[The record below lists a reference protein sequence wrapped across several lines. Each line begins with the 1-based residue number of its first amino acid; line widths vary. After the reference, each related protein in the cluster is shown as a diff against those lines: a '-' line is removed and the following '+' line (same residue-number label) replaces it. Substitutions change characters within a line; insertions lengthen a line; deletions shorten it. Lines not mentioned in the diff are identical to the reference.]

1 MKKTITLLVVMML
14 FVAAGPLAA
23 QDAKIGIIISDR
35 ILNEYPEAQDAQKIL
50 EEEITEWQ
58 RQAREMEDEL
68 TDLDQELSEG
78 SMFYSEEKKN
88 EMQTQFQR
96 TMMEYREFQAN
107 IERRAMK
114 RNEELFQ
121 PINQKIQK
129 VIDEIAAEDGY
140 DIILDAV
147 GTAIAYA
154 DPSLDI
160 TDLVLDELKKQ

>member
-1 MKKTITLLVVMML
+1 MKKTITLLVVMVL
-14 FVAAGPLAA
+14 FVAAVPLAA

-68 TDLDQELSEG
+68 TDLDKELSEG

-96 TMMEYREFQAN
+96 KMMEYREFQAN
-107 IERRAMK
+107 IERRAMQ
-114 RNEELFQ
+114 RNEELFS

-160 TDLVLDELKKQ
+160 TDLVLDELEKQ